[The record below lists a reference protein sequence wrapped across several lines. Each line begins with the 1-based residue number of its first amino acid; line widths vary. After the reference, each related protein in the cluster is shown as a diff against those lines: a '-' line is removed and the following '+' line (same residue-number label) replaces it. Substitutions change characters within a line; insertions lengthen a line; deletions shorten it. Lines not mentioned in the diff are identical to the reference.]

1 VVVDKHLLSTLSA
14 SESWCAKRVGH
25 RLLDEELDCRCGA
38 VWGSARAGRAKPRR
52 KRLRRSHSH
61 FAHQGLQAFLARLH
75 VARGGPYVLVA
86 RRFPYLVNFTAL
98 ISKETYE
105 LMSEIMPRQSAFAAD
120 WQARMTE

>member
-1 VVVDKHLLSTLSA
+1 
-14 SESWCAKRVGH
+14 
-25 RLLDEELDCRCGA
+25 
-38 VWGSARAGRAKPRR
+38 
-52 KRLRRSHSH
+52 
-61 FAHQGLQAFLARLH
+61 
-75 VARGGPYVLVA
+75 VA